1 VDRERR
7 TPVVACSGLAP
18 SPRPLRLV
26 LQSLDYPPDEGVSA
40 IGLYTRTLAQGLVG
54 RGHVVHVVCRAGR
67 DDVSVVD
74 GVAVHRVGPGRPS
87 LILSM
92 GAGRLAAFAARSLAR
107 EAAYRL
113 RLGRRLATIVD
124 RERIDL
130 VEACDSGAEAVA
142 YDPRPYPR
150 VPFVV
155 RLHTPTAV
163 WELFDRTVPEAARRW
178 ILAVERRLLSRATHL
193 SAPSPG
199 AADLFRREMRLGERT
214 IEVHPNPPTLDASS
228 IAVRRPTDGRTVLYV
243 GRLALGKGVLTL
255 AAAIPLVRSV
265 HPEARFVFV
274 GPDVPTGTAHASMGE
289 RLRASLSAADRPAV
303 EFTGY
308 LSREA
313 LRERFDGAAV
323 CVVPSLFE
331 AFGYACLEAMTFGKA
346 IVASGVGG
354 MVELLDGGRC
364 GLTFEPGDAH
374 ALSERIVRLL
384 RDGDLRD
391 RLGDSARARAER
403 VFGREAVMA
412 LAEDAYRRAIAD
424 LRSAPPGR
432 HDGAP
437 R

>member
-1 VDRERR
+1 
-7 TPVVACSGLAP
+7 VVGCPRLAP

-26 LQSLDYPPDEGVSA
+26 VQSLDYPPDEHVSA
-40 IGLYTRTLAQGLVG
+40 IGLYTRTLARALVA
-54 RGHVVHVVCRAGR
+54 RGHVVHVVCRGAR
-67 DDVSVVD
+67 DDTDVDD
-74 GVAVHRVGPGRPS
+74 GVVVHRVGPRRPN
-87 LILSM
+87 LLLSM
-92 GAGRLAAFAARSLAR
+92 GGGRLAAFAATSLAR
-107 EAAYRL
+107 EAAYRH
-113 RLGRRLATIVD
+113 RLARRLATLVD

-142 YDPRPYPR
+142 YEPHRYPR

-163 WELFDRTVPEAARRW
+163 WERFDRNVPEVVRRCV
-178 ILAVERRLLSRATHL
+178 LAVERRLLSRATHL
-193 SAPSPG
+193 SAPSRG
-199 AADLFRREMRLGERT
+199 AADLFRREMRLGART

-228 IAVRRPTDGRTVLYV
+228 IEVRRPTDGRTVLYV
-243 GRLALGKGVLTL
+243 GRLAVGKGVLTL
-255 AAAIPLVRSV
+255 AEAIPLVRSV
-265 HPEARFVFV
+265 RPDARFVFA
-274 GPDVPTGTAHASMGE
+274 GPDAPTHTSHASMGE
-289 RLRASLSAADRPAV
+289 RLRAAIPDADRPAV

-308 LSREA
+308 LSRDA

-364 GLTFEPGDAH
+364 GMTFEPGDAH

-384 RDGDLRD
+384 RDEDLRD
-391 RLGDSARARAER
+391 RLGDLARARAER
-403 VFGREAVMA
+403 VFGREAVMP
-412 LAEDAYRRAIAD
+412 LVEGAYHRAIAD
-424 LRSAPPGR
+424 HQSARPGR
-432 HDGAP
+432 HHGVP